1 MRMWYGV
8 SVVVRA
14 VMVSFLVVQSAHA
27 YFDPGTASLL
37 IQALIA
43 GIGAVIV
50 FFGNLKM
57 RFLALFGRKK
67 ESANHDDLTGS
78 SAAESSDNQ
87 HP

>member
-1 MRMWYGV
+1 MNMQYGV

-14 VMVSFLVVQSAHA
+14 VVVSLLLVQSAHA

-43 GIGAVIV
+43 GIGAVVV

-57 RFLALFGRKK
+57 RFFALFGKK
-67 ESANHDDLTGS
+67 EKSSSHDNL
-78 SAAESSDNQ
+78 AESSSTENTDSR
-87 HP
+87 PS

>member
-1 MRMWYGV
+1 MNVRYGV
-8 SVVVRA
+8 SVIVRA
-14 VMVSFLVVQSAHA
+14 VMVSFLLIQSAHA

-43 GIGAVIV
+43 GIGAVVV

-57 RFLALFGRKK
+57 RFLAIFGRKK
-67 ESANHDDLTGS
+67 ESVGHDDSAES
-78 SAAESSDNQ
+78 SAAESSDNH